1 MSGCGPGQ
9 TTRYDLAVIG
19 GGIQGAGVAQAAA
32 AAGYSVLLAERHSW
46 GAGTSSKS
54 SKLIHG
60 GLRYLRYG
68 QLRLV
73 RESLRERHILE
84 RIAPHLVWLDQ
95 FHIPVYRSTG
105 VRPWQLRLALG
116 LYWMLSGCRAD
127 ARFQRLSPE
136 HWPESTG
143 LNRAGLQQIFA
154 YRDARTDDRRLTAAV
169 VASAAS
175 LGAELAC
182 PAHVTGASWRDG
194 CWQIGL
200 EDTAGT
206 RRTAARLLVN
216 CAGPWADQV
225 AATIDPRPPQ
235 PRVTLVQGAHLVL
248 SRPAVDRCYY
258 LEVPEDGRAVFL
270 LPWGEGSL
278 LGTTE
283 TPFSGSPDD
292 ARITPGEEAYL
303 LRILGHYFPGEV
315 PEIAARMA
323 GLRVLPASPAAPF
336 RRSREV
342 MLAHTPRRRPN
353 YIGVYG
359 GKLTGYRATALRVLR
374 LARDSLPRRRAR
386 ADTAWLALPGID

>member
-1 MSGCGPGQ
+1 
-9 TTRYDLAVIG
+9 VIG

-32 AAGYSVLLAERHSW
+32 AAGYSVLLAERRSW

-60 GLRYLRYG
+60 GLRYLRNG

-73 RESLRERHILE
+73 RESLRERRILE
-84 RIAPHLVWLDQ
+84 RIAPQLVRPDD
-95 FHIPVYRSTG
+95 FHIPVYGATR
-105 VRPWQLRLALG
+105 VRPWQLRLALS
-116 LYWMLSGCRAD
+116 LYWMLSGCRAE
-127 ARFQRLSPE
+127 ARFRRLSRGRWHE
-136 HWPESTG
+136 LTG
-143 LNRAGLQQIFA
+143 LRRIGLQQIFA

-169 VASAAS
+169 AASAAD

-182 PAHVTGASWRDG
+182 PASMTGAHWLGD
-194 CWQIGL
+194 CWQITL
-200 EDTAGT
+200 DEAGRS
-206 RRTAARLLVN
+206 RRISSRLLVN
-216 CAGPWADQV
+216 CAGPWANEV

-235 PRVTLVQGAHLVL
+235 PQVALVQGAHLVL

-292 ARITPGEEAYL
+292 ARITPEEEAYL
-303 LRILGHYFPGEV
+303 LRVLGHYFPGEA

-323 GLRVLPASPAAPF
+323 GLRVLPASPAAPL

-342 MLAHTPRRRPN
+342 MLTHTPHRRPN
-353 YIGVYG
+353 YIAVYG
-359 GKLTGYRATALRVLR
+359 GKLTGYRATALKVLR
-374 LARDSLPRRRAR
+374 LARNSLPRRRAR
-386 ADTAWLALPGID
+386 TDTARLPLPGID

>member
-1 MSGCGPGQ
+1 MSEGGAGR
-9 TTRYDLAVIG
+9 TTPYDLAVIG

-46 GAGTSSKS
+46 GAGTSGKS

-60 GLRYLRYG
+60 GLRYLRNG

-73 RESLRERHILE
+73 RESLRERRILE
-84 RIAPHLVWLDQ
+84 RIAPQLVWPDD
-95 FHIPVYRSTG
+95 FHIPVYGATR

-116 LYWMLSGCRAD
+116 LYWMLSGCRTE
-127 ARFQRLSPE
+127 ARFQRLPQGCWQE
-136 HWPESTG
+136 FKG
-143 LNRAGLQQIFA
+143 LSKIGLEQIFA

-169 VASAAS
+169 AASAAS

-182 PAHVTGASWRDG
+182 PASVTGAHWLGD
-194 CWQIGL
+194 CWSITL
-200 EDTAGT
+200 DEAGGS
-206 RRTAARLLVN
+206 RRISARLLVN
-216 CAGPWADQV
+216 CAGPWANEV
-225 AATIDPRPPQ
+225 AATMDPLPPQ
-235 PRVTLVQGAHLVL
+235 PQVALVQGAHLVL

-270 LPWGEGSL
+270 LPWGAGSL

-303 LRILGHYFPGEV
+303 LRVFGHYFPGEV

-323 GLRVLPASPAAPF
+323 GLRVLPASPAAAV

-353 YIGVYG
+353 YIAVYG
-359 GKLTGYRATALRVLR
+359 GKLTGYRATALKVLR
-374 LARDSLPRRRAR
+374 LARNSLPRRQVR
-386 ADTAWLALPGID
+386 ADTASLALPGVD

>member
-1 MSGCGPGQ
+1 MSGSGTGH
-9 TTRYDLAVIG
+9 TARYDLAVIG

-32 AAGYSVLLAERHSW
+32 AAGYSVLLAERDSW

-60 GLRYLRYG
+60 GLRYLRNG

-73 RESLRERHILE
+73 RESLRERRILE
-84 RIAPHLVWLDQ
+84 RIAPQLVWPDD
-95 FHIPVYRSTG
+95 FHIPVYGATR
-105 VRPWQLRLALG
+105 VRPWQLHLALG
-116 LYWMLSGCRAD
+116 LYWMLSGCRTA
-127 ARFQRLSPE
+127 AGFRRLPRGCWQE
-136 HWPESTG
+136 LKG
-143 LNRAGLQQIFA
+143 LSRVGLQQIFA

-169 VASAAS
+169 AASAAS

-182 PAHVTGASWRDG
+182 PASVTSAHWLGDCWRITLD
-194 CWQIGL
+194 
-200 EDTAGT
+200 EAGGNH
-206 RRTAARLLVN
+206 RISARLLVN
-216 CAGPWADQV
+216 CAGPWANQV
-225 AATIDPRPPQ
+225 AATMDPRPPQ
-235 PRVTLVQGAHLVL
+235 PQVTLVQGAHLVL

-292 ARITPGEEAYL
+292 ARITPEEEAYL
-303 LRILGHYFPGEV
+303 LRVLGHYFPGEV

-353 YIGVYG
+353 YIAVYG
-359 GKLTGYRATALRVLR
+359 GKLTGYRATALKVLR
-374 LARDSLPRRRAR
+374 LARNSLPRRRAR
-386 ADTAWLALPGID
+386 ADTASLPLPGID

>member
-1 MSGCGPGQ
+1 MSEGGAGQ
-9 TTRYDLAVIG
+9 ETRCDLAVIG

-46 GAGTSSKS
+46 GAGTSGKS

-60 GLRYLRYG
+60 GLRYLRHG

-84 RIAPHLVWLDQ
+84 RIAPHLVWPDE
-95 FHIPVYRSTG
+95 FHIPVYRTTR

-116 LYWMLSGCRAD
+116 LYWMLSGCRTE
-127 ARFQRLSPE
+127 ARFRRLPQGC
-136 HWPESTG
+136 WQALQG
-143 LNRAGLQQIFA
+143 LSKVGLQQTFV

-169 VASAAS
+169 AASAAG

-182 PAHVTGASWRDG
+182 PATVTGARWLGDHWRITLDEAG
-194 CWQIGL
+194 
-200 EDTAGT
+200 GT
-206 RRTAARLLVN
+206 RLVSARVLVN

-225 AATIDPRPPQ
+225 AATIAPRPPQ
-235 PRVTLVQGAHLVL
+235 PQVALVQGAHLVL
-248 SRPAVDRCYY
+248 SRPAVERCYY
-258 LEVPEDGRAVFL
+258 LEVPEDGRGVFL
-270 LPWGEGSL
+270 LPWGTGSL

-303 LRILGHYFPGEV
+303 LRVFGHYFPGEV

-323 GLRVLPASPAAPF
+323 GLRVLPASPTAPV

-353 YIGVYG
+353 YIAVYG
-359 GKLTGYRATALRVLR
+359 GKLTGYRATALKVLR
-374 LARDSLPRRRAR
+374 LARNSLPRRRAR
-386 ADTAWLALPGID
+386 ADTASLALPGVD